1 MTQAHFPIYFLKPA
15 EASTELLNGARP
27 SVSNLL
33 ANTEALLQN
42 IEATKSSIKA
52 QLSITNFPANTET
65 MSNTQHTNSL
75 SVTNKENISNKS
87 EHSTTLRKYLN
98 TYNHKTK
105 SSTHAIDDYS

>member
-1 MTQAHFPIYFLKPA
+1 MAQAYFPIYFLKPH
-15 EASTELLNGARP
+15 EASNELLNGAQP

-33 ANTEALLQN
+33 ANN
-42 IEATKSSIKA
+42 EATESSNGV

-87 EHSTTLRKYLN
+87 FNNNIKKISKR

-105 SSTHAIDDYS
+105 CMHSTHDIDDYS